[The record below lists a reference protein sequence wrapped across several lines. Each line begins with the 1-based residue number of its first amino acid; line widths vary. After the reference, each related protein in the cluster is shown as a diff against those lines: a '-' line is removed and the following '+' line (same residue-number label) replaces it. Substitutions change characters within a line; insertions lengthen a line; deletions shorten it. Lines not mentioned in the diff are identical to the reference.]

1 MLELALPNMHA
12 LAVMIM
18 IVIALVLF
26 TRDNIPM
33 ETTSLVV
40 LVVLAIGF
48 QLFPYESDGQVI
60 APSDFFA
67 GFRKPRPDRGIGTD
81 DRRPGPDK
89 HRRAGTGRDVCW
101 PGYGDAARPFHCC

>member
-18 IVIALVLF
+18 IVVALALF
-26 TRDNIPM
+26 TRENIPM

-48 QLFPYESDGQVI
+48 QLFPFESDGQVLHPATSLQVLVT
-60 APSDFFA
+60 AP
-67 GFRKPRPDRGIGTD
+67 
-81 DRRPGPDK
+81 
-89 HRRAGTGRDVCW
+89 
-101 PGYGDAARPFHCC
+101 

>member
-26 TRDNIPM
+26 TRENIPM

-48 QLFPYESDGQVI
+48 QLFPFESDGQRL
-60 APSDFFA
+60 APSDFFL
-67 GFRKPRPDRGIGTD
+67 GFGN
-81 DRRPGPDK
+81 
-89 HRRAGTGRDVCW
+89 RALIAVSALMIVGQGL
-101 PGYGDAARPFHCC
+101 